1 MSTLSGA
8 FTSSR
13 GANLRNKY
21 LFLFVISSSLIV
33 IDQYTKFMV
42 TLHIPLSYSIN
53 VVEGFFNLTHVR
65 NSGVAFGIF
74 SEQNSKLKPYL
85 LIFVS
90 IIAIIAIL
98 VIFHQTGKEKRL
110 VQGGLVLVFSGAI
123 GNLIDRVLHKEV
135 IDFIDI
141 FFNNRHWPAF
151 NVADACIT
159 IGVMLLAVDLLVNSK
174 PFNSPDSAA

>member
-1 MSTLSGA
+1 M
-8 FTSSR
+8 
-13 GANLRNKY
+13 
-21 LFLFVISSSLIV
+21 IV

-74 SEQNSKLKPYL
+74 AEQNSELKPYL

-98 VIFHQTGKEKRL
+98 VIFHQTEKEKRM

-159 IGVMLLAVDLLVNSK
+159 IGVMLLAADLLVSGK
-174 PFNSPDSAA
+174 SFNSPDNTA

>member
-1 MSTLSGA
+1 MSALSGL
-8 FTSSR
+8 FESCR
-13 GANLRNKY
+13 GINLRNKY
-21 LFLFVISSSLIV
+21 LFLFIISSALII

-42 TLHIPLSYSIN
+42 SLHIPLNYSVN
-53 VVEGFFNLTHVR
+53 VVAGFFNLTHIR

-74 SEQNSKLKPYL
+74 SEQNSELKPYL

-98 VIFHQTGKEKRL
+98 IIFHQTERGKKL
-110 VQGGLVLVFSGAI
+110 VQTGLVLLFSGAI

-141 FFNNRHWPAF
+141 FFENKHWPAF

-159 IGVMLLAVDLLVNSK
+159 IGVILMLADLLVSSK
-174 PFNSPDSAA
+174 PFKSPDRTA

>member
-1 MSTLSGA
+1 M
-8 FTSSR
+8 
-13 GANLRNKY
+13 RNKY
-21 LFLFVISSSLIV
+21 LFLFVVSSALIV

-53 VVEGFFNLTHVR
+53 IVEGFFNLTHVR

-74 SEQNSKLKPYL
+74 SEQNSELKPYL

-98 VIFHQTGKEKRL
+98 VIFHQTERQKRL

-159 IGVMLLAVDLLVNSK
+159 IGVILLAADLLVSGK
-174 PFNSPDSAA
+174 SFNSPDNTA

>member
-1 MSTLSGA
+1 M
-8 FTSSR
+8 
-13 GANLRNKY
+13 RNKY

-33 IDQYTKFMV
+33 VDQYTKFMI
-42 TLHIPLSYSIN
+42 TLHIPLSYSVN

-74 SEQNSKLKPYL
+74 SEQNSQLKPYL

-98 VIFHQTGKEKRL
+98 VIFHQTGKEKRM
-110 VQGGLVLVFSGAI
+110 VQGALVLVFSGAI

>member
-1 MSTLSGA
+1 M
-8 FTSSR
+8 
-13 GANLRNKY
+13 
-21 LFLFVISSSLIV
+21 IV
-33 IDQYTKFMV
+33 VDQYTKFMI
-42 TLHIPLSYSIN
+42 TLHIPLSYSVN

-74 SEQNSKLKPYL
+74 SEQNSQLKPYL

-159 IGVMLLAVDLLVNSK
+159 IGVMLLAADLLVSGK
-174 PFNSPDSAA
+174 SYNSPDSTA

>member
-1 MSTLSGA
+1 M
-8 FTSSR
+8 
-13 GANLRNKY
+13 RNKY
-21 LFLFVISSSLIV
+21 LFLFIISNALIL

-42 TLHIPLSYSIN
+42 SLHIPLNYSVN
-53 VVEGFFNLTHVR
+53 VVAGFFNLTHIR

-74 SEQNSKLKPYL
+74 SEQNSELKPYL

-98 VIFHQTGKEKRL
+98 AIFHQTDREKKM
-110 VQGGLVLVFSGAI
+110 VQTGLVLVFSGAI

-141 FFNNRHWPAF
+141 FFENQHWPAF
-151 NVADACIT
+151 NIADACIT
-159 IGVMLLAVDLLVNSK
+159 IGVMLLAVDMLVNSK
-174 PFNSPDSAA
+174 PFNSPDSTA

>member
-1 MSTLSGA
+1 M
-8 FTSSR
+8 
-13 GANLRNKY
+13 
-21 LFLFVISSSLIV
+21 IV

-53 VVEGFFNLTHVR
+53 IVEGFFNLTHVR

-74 SEQNSKLKPYL
+74 SEQNSELKPYL

-98 VIFHQTGKEKRL
+98 VIFHQTERQKRL

-159 IGVMLLAVDLLVNSK
+159 IGVMLLAADLLVSGK
-174 PFNSPDSAA
+174 SYNSPDSTA

>member
-1 MSTLSGA
+1 M
-8 FTSSR
+8 
-13 GANLRNKY
+13 
-21 LFLFVISSSLIV
+21 IV

-53 VVEGFFNLTHVR
+53 IVEGFFNLTHVR

-74 SEQNSKLKPYL
+74 AEQNSELKPYL

-159 IGVMLLAVDLLVNSK
+159 IGVMLLAADLLVSGK
-174 PFNSPDSAA
+174 SYNSPDSTA

>member
-1 MSTLSGA
+1 M
-8 FTSSR
+8 
-13 GANLRNKY
+13 
-21 LFLFVISSSLIV
+21 IV
-33 IDQYTKFMV
+33 VDQYTKFMI
-42 TLHIPLSYSIN
+42 TLHIPLSYSVN

-74 SEQNSKLKPYL
+74 SEQNSELKPYL

-159 IGVMLLAVDLLVNSK
+159 IGVMLLAADLLMSSK
-174 PFNSPDSAA
+174 PYNSPDSTA

>member
-1 MSTLSGA
+1 M
-8 FTSSR
+8 
-13 GANLRNKY
+13 RNKY
-21 LFLFVISSSLIV
+21 LFLFIISNALIL

-42 TLHIPLSYSIN
+42 SLHIPLNYSIN
-53 VVEGFFNLTHVR
+53 VVAGFFNLTHIR

-74 SEQNSKLKPYL
+74 SEQNSELKPYL

-98 VIFHQTGKEKRL
+98 VIFHQRDREKKM
-110 VQGGLVLVFSGAI
+110 VQTGLVLVFSGAI

-141 FFNNRHWPAF
+141 FFENQHWPAF
-151 NVADACIT
+151 NIADACIT
-159 IGVMLLAVDLLVNSK
+159 IGVVLLAADMLVNSK
-174 PFNSPDSAA
+174 PFNSPDKTA

>member
-1 MSTLSGA
+1 M
-8 FTSSR
+8 
-13 GANLRNKY
+13 RNKY
-21 LFLFVISSSLIV
+21 LFLFVISSALIV

-74 SEQNSKLKPYL
+74 AEQNSEFKPYL

-98 VIFHQTGKEKRL
+98 VIFHQTEREKRL

-159 IGVMLLAVDLLVNSK
+159 IGVMLLAADLLVSGK
-174 PFNSPDSAA
+174 SFNSPDNTA

>member
-1 MSTLSGA
+1 
-8 FTSSR
+8 
-13 GANLRNKY
+13 LRNKY
-21 LFLFVISSSLIV
+21 LFLFVISSALIV

-74 SEQNSKLKPYL
+74 AEQNSELKPYL

-98 VIFHQTGKEKRL
+98 VIFHQTEREKRL

-159 IGVMLLAVDLLVNSK
+159 IGVMLLAADLLVSGK
-174 PFNSPDSAA
+174 SYNSPDSTA

>member
-1 MSTLSGA
+1 M
-8 FTSSR
+8 
-13 GANLRNKY
+13 
-21 LFLFVISSSLIV
+21 IV

-53 VVEGFFNLTHVR
+53 IVEGFFNLTHVR

-74 SEQNSKLKPYL
+74 SEQNSELKPYL

-98 VIFHQTGKEKRL
+98 VIFHQTERQRRL
-110 VQGGLVLVFSGAI
+110 AQGGLVLVFSGAI

-159 IGVMLLAVDLLVNSK
+159 IGVMLLAADLLVSGK
-174 PFNSPDSAA
+174 SYNSPDSTA

>member
-1 MSTLSGA
+1 MSTLSGSFA
-8 FTSSR
+8 SSR

-74 SEQNSKLKPYL
+74 SEQNSQLKPYL

-98 VIFHQTGKEKRL
+98 VIFHQTGKDKRM
-110 VQGGLVLVFSGAI
+110 VQGALVLVFSGAI

>member
-1 MSTLSGA
+1 
-8 FTSSR
+8 
-13 GANLRNKY
+13 
-21 LFLFVISSSLIV
+21 LIV
-33 IDQYTKFMV
+33 VDQYTKFMI

-74 SEQNSKLKPYL
+74 SEQNSQLKPYL

-98 VIFHQTGKEKRL
+98 VIFHQTGKEKRM

-123 GNLIDRVLHKEV
+123 GNLIDRILHKEV

-151 NVADACIT
+151 NLADACIT
-159 IGVMLLAVDLLVNSK
+159 IGVMLLAVDLLLSSK
-174 PFNSPDSAA
+174 EFNSPDSTA